1 MRFTDLALAW
11 RLLRRDW
18 RAGEL
23 RVLAAALILAV
34 AAMASVG
41 LFSDRVKLSLANQ
54 ANDLLGADL
63 MISGDRPLPETFAR
77 EARARGLA
85 VSEAVRFVS
94 MTGAGTAAAPVLTE
108 VKAVDA
114 AFPLRGQVLLVDQ
127 ALPQGRTARG
137 VPAAGEAW
145 IDRRLARRLGLEVGG
160 RIQLGEI
167 TLRVSAIVFQEPEAS
182 TGFLAVGPR
191 VLINRA
197 DLAATGLLVPGN
209 RAVYR
214 LMVAGSDV
222 EAYRTWAQGALQR
235 GQRLETIRDLR
246 PEVRQTLERA
256 EKFLGIASL
265 VAVLLAAVAVA
276 LAAGRYLRRHLDAS
290 AMMRCMGAPQRQVLG
305 LFIAQFAWL
314 GLAASLVGVLLG
326 YAGQALLA
334 SLLSFVSASGLP
346 APRFFPAA
354 QALGA
359 GLLLLL
365 GFALPPLFALAS
377 VPPLR
382 VLRRDLGLR
391 TGGSMAYALGVLV
404 IAGLVLW
411 QAQDWA
417 TGGWVLLVMVLL
429 LAACLACARLLLA
442 LLRRLPH
449 RGYNWR
455 YGLANLRRRPL
466 AVSLQVS
473 ALALGIMALL
483 LLTLVRGDLLRT
495 WRATL
500 PADAPNTFLINI
512 QPDQIEAL
520 GPFLKARGVSSSSV
534 YPMVRGRLVEKNGR
548 AVSPRDYADERAQR
562 LVDREFNLSWMTE
575 LPKGNEVVAGKWWG
589 TAAPPGPQRAPAT
602 KREQAPAEGEVQ
614 GEEGAGMSLE
624 QGIGESLGI
633 KLGDRLVFD
642 IAGQTVSTT
651 VTSLR
656 KVQWDSFRVNFFA
669 VFPPGVLENM
679 PRSHITSFR
688 APAETRA
695 LASDLVQAFPNVL
708 MIDVTEI
715 MAQVQNVMDQVARAV
730 QFVFLFTLIGGLLVL
745 QAAIAATQDERQFD
759 AAVLRTLGANRRQL
773 AAAQLAEFATLG
785 ALAGL
790 LAAGGATLLAW
801 LLSREILNI
810 PYRPDPWV
818 WVIGVS
824 CAMVGVALAGWLGTR
839 RILDRPPL
847 WVLREVG

>member
-1 MRFTDLALAW
+1 MRWTDLALAW

-23 RVLAAALILAV
+23 RVLAAALMLAV

-63 MISGDRPLPETFAR
+63 LISGDRPLPEDFAV
-77 EARARGLA
+77 EARRRGMA
-85 VSEAVRFVS
+85 VSQAVRFVS
-94 MTGAGTAAAPVLTE
+94 MTSAAGQNAAPVLTE

-114 AFPLRGQVLLVDQ
+114 AFPLRGKILLLDPT
-127 ALPQGRTARG
+127 LPQGRAATG
-137 VPAAGEAW
+137 VPAGGEAW
-145 IDRRLARRLGLEVGG
+145 IDRRLARRLELEIGG
-160 RIQLGEI
+160 RISIGAI
-167 TLRVSAIVFQEPEAS
+167 SLRVSAIVFQEPEAS
-182 TGFLAVGPR
+182 SGFLSVGPR
-191 VLINRA
+191 MLINRS
-197 DLAATGLLVPGN
+197 DLAATGLLAPGN
-209 RAVYR
+209 RAVFR
-214 LMVAGSDV
+214 TMLAGSEV
-222 EAYRTWAQGALQR
+222 EPYRRWAEGVLQR
-235 GQRLETIRDLR
+235 GQKLETIRDLR

-256 EKFLGIASL
+256 ESFLGIASL

-290 AMMRCMGAPQRQVLG
+290 AMMRCMGAPQRQVLA
-305 LFIAQFAWL
+305 LYVAQFAWL
-314 GLAASLVGVLLG
+314 GLVASLLGAFLG

-334 SLLSFVSASGLP
+334 SLLGFVSAAGLP
-346 APRFFPAA
+346 APRLLPAV
-354 QALGA
+354 QSLGA

-365 GFALPPLFALAS
+365 GFALPPLFALAR

-382 VLRRDLGLR
+382 VLRRDLGQVR
-391 TGGSMAYALGVLV
+391 AGGILAYGLGATVL
-404 IAGLVLW
+404 AGLVLW
-411 QAQDWA
+411 QAQNLA
-417 TGGWVLLVMVLL
+417 TGAWVLLVMVLL
-429 LAACLACARLLLA
+429 LASCLACARLLLSVV
-442 LLRRLPH
+442 RRLPQK
-449 RGYNWR
+449 GYNWR

-466 AVSLQVS
+466 GVSLQVS

-512 QPDQIEAL
+512 QPEQLAPLQTFLEARQL
-520 GPFLKARGVSSSSV
+520 VGGNL

-548 AVSPRDYADERAQR
+548 PVSPRDYTDERAQR
-562 LVDREFNLSWMTE
+562 LVDREFNLSWMAA
-575 LPKGNEVVAGKWWG
+575 LPKGNEIVSGAWWSLPREGGRGEGSSQAAAG
-589 TAAPPGPQRAPAT
+589 PS
-602 KREQAPAEGEVQ
+602 Q
-614 GEEGAGMSLE
+614 GEPGMSLE

-633 KLGDRLVFD
+633 KLGDQLVFD
-642 IAGQTVSTT
+642 IAGQTVNTT

-669 VFPPGVLENM
+669 IFPPGVLDDM

-688 APAETRA
+688 APADARG
-695 LASDLVQAFPNVL
+695 LANDLVQAFPNVL

-715 MAQVQNVMDQVARAV
+715 MNQVQTVMDQVARAV
-730 QFVFLFTLIGGLLVL
+730 QFVFLFTLVGGLLVL
-745 QAAIAATQDERQFD
+745 QAAIASTQDERQFD

-773 AAAQLAEFATLG
+773 AAAQLAEFAALG
-785 ALAGL
+785 ALAGV

-801 LLSREILNI
+801 LLSDQVLKI

-818 WVIGVS
+818 WVIGISASVFG
-824 CAMVGVALAGWLGTR
+824 VGLAGWLGTR
-839 RILDRPPL
+839 RILEMPPL
-847 WVLREVG
+847 LVLRETG

>member
-1 MRFTDLALAW
+1 MRFSDLVLAW

-41 LFSDRVKLSLANQ
+41 LFSDRVKLSLARQ

-63 MISGDRPLPETFAR
+63 MISGDRPLPTSFAQ
-77 EARARGLA
+77 EAQARGLA
-85 VSEAVRFVS
+85 ISEAVRFVS
-94 MTGAGTAAAPVLTE
+94 MTSAGAEAAPVLTE

-114 AFPLRGQVLLVDQ
+114 AFPLRGKVLLID
-127 ALPQGRTARG
+127 ADLPQGREARG
-137 VPAAGEAW
+137 VPAPGEAW
-145 IDRRLARRLGLEVGG
+145 IDRRLARRLALDRGG
-160 RIQLGEI
+160 IINVGEI
-167 TLRVSAIVFQEPEAS
+167 RLQVSAIVFQEPEAS
-182 TGFLAVGPR
+182 SGFLAVGPR
-191 VLINRA
+191 MLINQA
-197 DLAATGLLVPGN
+197 DLVATGLLAPGN

-214 LMVAGSDV
+214 LMVAGKGI
-222 EAYRTWAQGALQR
+222 EAYHRWAEGALQR
-235 GQRLETIRDLR
+235 GQKIETIRDLR

-290 AMMRCMGAPQRQVLG
+290 AVMRCMGAPQRQVLG
-305 LFIAQFAWL
+305 LFLAQFAWL
-314 GLAASLVGVLLG
+314 GLSASLIGALFG

-334 SLLSFVSASGLP
+334 SLLSFVSTTGLP
-346 APRFFPAA
+346 PPRLLPAV

-359 GLLLLL
+359 GFVLLL
-365 GFALPPLFALAS
+365 GFALPPLLALAR

-382 VLRRDLGLR
+382 VLRRDLGQVR
-391 TGGSMAYALGVLV
+391 GGGWLAYALGVLV
-404 IAGLVLW
+404 VAGLVLW
-411 QAQDWA
+411 QAQDLA

-512 QPDQIEAL
+512 QPDQIGEL
-520 GPFLKARGVSSSSV
+520 EKFLAARGISSSSA
-534 YPMVRGRLVEKNGR
+534 YPMVRGRLIEKNGR
-548 AVSPRDYADERAQR
+548 AVSPRDYSDERAQR
-562 LVDREFNLSWMTE
+562 LVDREFNLSWMSA
-575 LPKGNEVVAGKWWG
+575 LPKGNEIVSGAWWSS
-589 TAAPPGPQRAPAT
+589 
-602 KREQAPAEGEVQ
+602 EG
-614 GEEGAGMSLE
+614 GAGAGMSLE
-624 QGIGESLGI
+624 QGIGESLDI
-633 KLGDRLVFD
+633 KLGDRLRFD
-642 IAGQTVSTT
+642 IAGQTVQTT
-651 VTSLR
+651 VISIR

-669 VFPPGVLENM
+669 IFPPGVLENM

-688 APAETRA
+688 APSEMRT
-695 LASDLVQAFPNVL
+695 LASDLVQNFPNVL

-730 QFVFLFTLIGGLLVL
+730 QFVFLFTLVGGLLVL

-773 AAAQLAEFATLG
+773 AAAQIAEFATLG

-801 LLSREILNI
+801 LLSREVLKI
-810 PYRPDPWV
+810 PYAADPWV

-824 CAMVGVALAGWLGTR
+824 AAMVGVALAGWLGTR

-847 WVLREVG
+847 WVLRDVG